1 MRALRAVGAWRR
13 MPNPAARAR
22 RSGTAGVRTVDGRA
36 RLRLSS
42 PVRNPFLHR
51 KMKFCILG
59 AGAIGGL
66 LGARLA
72 MAGHEVSLVARGGH
86 LSVIRSHGLTYR
98 GPDGRETRL
107 RLPASDRPED
117 FGRQDVVII
126 ALKAHS
132 IAPMLPRLQS
142 LLAPDTPVVTAING
156 VPWWY
161 FYREGGEYDGSRI
174 VCLDPH
180 DAMRRSLDPSHLLG
194 CVVHAAAEVTAPGT
208 VIHSAGRE
216 FIFGELDNRLSERV
230 RSLAD
235 AAAGAGLDAK
245 VTTRIRD
252 EIWTKLIG
260 NLSVNPISAL
270 VGARIG
276 EVLDNPELCALARAM
291 MAEGMRVGEAYGA
304 RISVTIDQRVE
315 LGRKVGTAKTSML
328 QDIEKGRPLELDAIV
343 AAVVE
348 LGRRAGVGTPSIETV
363 ASLVRA
369 RERHAARRV
378 SESP

>member
-1 MRALRAVGAWRR
+1 
-13 MPNPAARAR
+13 
-22 RSGTAGVRTVDGRA
+22 
-36 RLRLSS
+36 
-42 PVRNPFLHR
+42 
-51 KMKFCILG
+51 MKFCIIG

-72 MAGHEVSLVARGGH
+72 IAGHEVSLVARAGH
-86 LSVIRSHGLTYR
+86 LTAIRARGLTYQ

-126 ALKAHS
+126 ALKAYS
-132 IAPMLPRLQS
+132 IAPMLSRLQP
-142 LLAPDTPVVTAING
+142 LLAEDTPVVTAING
-156 VPWWY
+156 LPWWY
-161 FYREGGEYDGSRI
+161 FYREGGEHDGSRI
-174 VCLDPH
+174 ECLDPD
-180 DAMRRSLDPSHLLG
+180 DAMWCSLDPSHLLG

-208 VIHSAGRE
+208 VNHSGGRE
-216 FIFGELDNRLSERV
+216 FIFGELDNGLSERI

-235 AAAGAGLDAK
+235 AVAGTGLDAK
-245 VTTRIRD
+245 ITTRIRD

-276 EVLDNPELCALARAM
+276 EVLDNPELCALARAI
-291 MAEGMRVGEAYGA
+291 MAEGMRVGAAYGA
-304 RISVTIDQRVE
+304 RISVTIDQRIE
-315 LGRKVGTAKTSML
+315 LGRKVGGAKTSML

-343 AAVVE
+343 ASVVE
-348 LGRRAGVGTPSIETV
+348 LGRRAGVGTPTIETV

-369 RERHAARRV
+369 RERLARPMAGAPV
-378 SESP
+378 

>member
-1 MRALRAVGAWRR
+1 
-13 MPNPAARAR
+13 MPNPASRAGRRRQSGGNDGRQTTGCRRAR
-22 RSGTAGVRTVDGRA
+22 V
-36 RLRLSS
+36 RLSS
-42 PVRNPFLHR
+42 PFRTILVHPQ
-51 KMKFCILG
+51 MKLCILG

-72 MAGHEVSLVARGGH
+72 MAGHEVSLVARGRH
-86 LSVIRSHGLTYR
+86 LAVIRSRGLTYCA
-98 GPDGRETRL
+98 PDGRETRL

-117 FGRQDVVII
+117 FGRQDAVII

-132 IAPMLPRLQS
+132 IAPMLPRLHA
-142 LLAPDTPVVTAING
+142 LLAADTPVVTAING
-156 VPWWY
+156 LPWWY
-161 FYREGGEYDGSRI
+161 FYGEGGEHDGSRI
-174 VCLDPH
+174 DCLDPD
-180 DAMRRSLDPSHLLG
+180 DAMRRSLAPSHLLG

-208 VIHSAGRE
+208 VQHSGGRE
-216 FIFGELDNRLSERV
+216 FIFGELDNGLSERM

-235 AAAGAGLDAK
+235 AVAQTGLDAK

-276 EVLDNPELCALARAM
+276 EVLDDPELCALARAM

-304 RISVTIDQRVE
+304 RISVTIDQRIE
-315 LGRKVGTAKTSML
+315 LGRKVGGAKTSML

-348 LGRRAGVGTPSIETV
+348 LGRRAGVGTPTIETV
-363 ASLVRA
+363 AALVRG
-369 RERHAARRV
+369 RERLAARPARTAA
-378 SESP
+378 